1 MINSNARTVF
11 NTRASELVEKLI
23 IHAEE
28 PSTPQNL
35 SGSDAEIYAQDW
47 SDKFPSTFEGI
58 SRNMNGLTGEYTDIF
73 FSKSQ
78 EITGFEGDSYFEF
91 IKLAKSIHRSSKIN
105 KRVTNSFIEK
115 ELFNWIFAVH
125 ESSIIKQEFC
135 DFVEDKVNEVCDSW
149 TVAFKVLYLRIPCK
163 ITIGD
168 TWVDYTR
175 KEEIE
180 EHILRKGEID
190 PKDIEATRNIF
201 GNTVYVACKIDDSS
215 KDRAIDLAYEKCSLS
230 IDILKCFSPT
240 VRMPKIPL
248 QFDIDS
254 RTKKNEKNFTFVF
267 KDTFFNDLTVNLAPS
282 AGAAF
287 NFPEAFITPIHS
299 HIFQTL
305 NNSKIKSNEL
315 KDVVRMNI
323 KKYAAALSNENLY
336 ERIVQL
342 ASIWDSIFINNEN
355 EPVQFTISRYGPKI
369 VSNKIDERKKIKKLI
384 KKMYGCRSAYI
395 HRASESEYDD
405 SELSDFQFYTLQ
417 MLSALVHLSFFYSNT
432 TEVIE
437 LIDEDLEAAFDI
449 KNYVREVPINHN

>member
-1 MINSNARTVF
+1 M
-11 NTRASELVEKLI
+11 VEKLI
-23 IHAEE
+23 TYAEE
-28 PSTPQNL
+28 ASNPQHIT
-35 SGSDAEIYAQDW
+35 GSDGEIYAHDW
-47 SDKFPSTFEGI
+47 SDKFPVDFEGI
-58 SRNMNGLTGEYTDIF
+58 SRNMNGLTGEYSDIF
-73 FSKSQ
+73 FPKNKKR
-78 EITGFEGDSYFEF
+78 TGFEGDSYTDFV
-91 IKLAKSIHRSSKIN
+91 KLAKSIHRTSEIN
-105 KRVTNSFIEK
+105 KKVTNSFIEI

-135 DFVEDKVNEVCDSW
+135 DFIEDKINEVCDTW
-149 TVAFKVLYLRIPCK
+149 TVAFKVLYLRIPSK

-168 TWVDYTR
+168 TWIDYTR

-180 EHILRKGEID
+180 EHIVRKGDKD
-190 PKDIEATRNIF
+190 PKNIEATRNIF
-201 GNTVYVACKIDDSS
+201 GNTVYVSCKIEDSS
-215 KDRAIDLAYEKCSLS
+215 RDRAIDLAYEKCSLS
-230 IDILKCFSPT
+230 IDILKCFGPT

-267 KDTFFNDLTVNLAPS
+267 KDEFFNDLTVNLTPS
-282 AGAAF
+282 AGTAF
-287 NFPEAFITPIHS
+287 NFPKAFITTIHA

-315 KDVVRMNI
+315 KDVVRMNV

-369 VSNKIDERKKIKKLI
+369 VSINVAEHKKIKKLI
-384 KKMYGCRSAYI
+384 KKMYGCRSAYL
-395 HRASESEYDD
+395 HRASESEYDE

-417 MLSALVHLSFFYSNT
+417 MLSALVHLSFFYSSS

-437 LIDEDLEAAFDI
+437 LIDEDLEAAFNI
-449 KNYVREVPINHN
+449 KNYVREVPIESN